1 MAHRGVAENRGIH
14 LMRMKH
20 FGIRAG
26 IAMGA
31 LALGLSPIFG
41 VGVGADG
48 TTPTA
53 MVTVGQGINVST
65 MPGAQAFD
73 PTMPNVPETASFIR
87 DLTELAVHDTPDG
100 EHL

>member
-1 MAHRGVAENRGIH
+1 
-14 LMRMKH
+14 MRMKH

-31 LALGLSPIFG
+31 LALGLSPIL
-41 VGVGADG
+41 GVGAGADG
-48 TTPTA
+48 STATT
-53 MVTVGQGINVST
+53 MVTVGQGINVSA
-65 MPGAQAFD
+65 MPGAQALD
-73 PTMPNVPETASFIR
+73 PTMPNVPETVSFVR